1 MYIFYLVNL
10 VGVVDR
16 TDSQLS
22 DLIFSIN
29 WLRTECG
36 MGGVCV
42 YVGEMGGGGWRGG
55 GRRLVTYKQ
64 KGKIH
69 Y

>member
-1 MYIFYLVNL
+1 
-10 VGVVDR
+10 
-16 TDSQLS
+16 
-22 DLIFSIN
+22 
-29 WLRTECG
+29 

-42 YVGEMGGGGWRGG
+42 YVGEMGGGGGWRGG